1 MRILNCPAAEKL
13 MSPFID
19 SMVTPREAESLE
31 GHVRHCDPCRRQL
44 QSFIS
49 MRSLMARIETP
60 ALPEDMVLETRVRLS
75 QARNT
80 NLLVRLENRLNYL
93 LKPMVV
99 PVVLGV
105 SLTMLFFGVLLG
117 SLASNSTVLAQDRL
131 SEEPVFGLVTPVHT
145 ADPNWVGFAKNAR
158 KDLDEPLTIETYVG
172 NEGRV
177 LDYQVLCPAT
187 SVHSHCSVSDLP
199 ASIRQ
204 MLSLARFDPATRF
217 GKPVESRIILSF
229 ISVRN

>member
-1 MRILNCPAAEKL
+1 VQRDRRCIGSFHRNRQVTSGASERRFEKVAYALLVGSAIEVVAMSTLKCSGAEKL

-19 SMVTPREAESLE
+19 SMVTPQEAQSLE

-80 NLLVRLENRLNYL
+80 NLLVRLENRINYL

-105 SLTMLFFGVLLG
+105 SLT
-117 SLASNSTVLAQDRL
+117 
-131 SEEPVFGLVTPVHT
+131 
-145 ADPNWVGFAKNAR
+145 
-158 KDLDEPLTIETYVG
+158 
-172 NEGRV
+172 
-177 LDYQVLCPAT
+177 
-187 SVHSHCSVSDLP
+187 
-199 ASIRQ
+199 
-204 MLSLARFDPATRF
+204 
-217 GKPVESRIILSF
+217 
-229 ISVRN
+229 